1 MERTVSFA
9 GDPNIGVFIRVF
21 DDVAVIPP
29 ETPEELRAQ
38 ISTALSVDLLETTIQ
53 GSPIIGSLLAG
64 NSRAFIVSGLV
75 TEEECDKLAKYRDVV
90 TLKHTMNAAG
100 NVVLANDSFAAVHPD
115 MPSDM
120 VKEIGAALEVPVIK
134 ITFGGIKTVGM
145 AAVATNKGIIV
156 HPRST
161 RAEIERLED
170 AVDIPV
176 GTGSINM
183 GTGIIGT
190 GLLVNMHG
198 YLAGNATSGFEWE
211 ELKTYL
217 DFWSE
222 LWKKIHL
229 R

>member
-9 GDPNIGVFIRVF
+9 GDPNIGVFMRVF
-21 DDVAVIPP
+21 DDIAVIPP
-29 ETPEELRAQ
+29 VTPEELRAQ
-38 ISTALSVDLLETTIQ
+38 ISSALSVDLLETTIQ

-75 TEEECDKLAKYRDVV
+75 TEEECDKLEKYRDVV

-198 YLAGNATSGFEWE
+198 YLAGNATSGFELGRIE
-211 ELKTYL
+211 DVFGFLE
-217 DFWSE
+217 
-222 LWKKIHL
+222 
-229 R
+229 